1 MHIKVTALYTFVIFC
16 LSSYYFFL
24 SFYHVS
30 MFTSQ
35 LSHIGS
41 TSSNMHDKNG
51 TQSHPLQLFRYNWA
65 TKPTS
70 KFSVIYMMIAYN
82 RDKIYKLAWL
92 INVESLIC
100 IYGKT
105 METDLPCFLS
115 CVHELSYVSGEQV
128 NGDINVLLKC
138 YDLKKVLLSHS
149 VVNRRAGS
157 FFLCWY

>member
-1 MHIKVTALYTFVIFC
+1 
-16 LSSYYFFL
+16 
-24 SFYHVS
+24 
-30 MFTSQ
+30 
-35 LSHIGS
+35 
-41 TSSNMHDKNG
+41 
-51 TQSHPLQLFRYNWA
+51 
-65 TKPTS
+65 
-70 KFSVIYMMIAYN
+70 MMIAYN

-92 INVESLIC
+92 IRMESLIC

-157 FFLCWY
+157 FFSLLILDGCCCFPQHLTLEAPNKNHSKEGVLFCLCQLID